1 MLFDGWNDLGRI
13 LAVGIAGYAG
23 LVLLLRVTGKRTL
36 AKMNAFD
43 LVVTVSFGSTLA
55 TLLLSRDVSLAEGL
69 LAFALL
75 CLLQY
80 AVAFTSVR
88 SPRFR
93 ELVKSEPTALVLDG
107 RLLADRLRRERVSR
121 DEVLAAV
128 RAQGIAS
135 LSQVA
140 AVVLETDGSFSVVR
154 QADGGAGT
162 LANVRGPE
170 PPEH

>member
-128 RAQGIAS
+128 GAQGIAS

-140 AVVLETDGSFSVVR
+140 AGVLETAGSFSVVR
-154 QADGGAGT
+154 QADGGADT

>member
-107 RLLADRLRRERVSR
+107 HLLVDRLTRERVSR

-154 QADGGAGT
+154 AADGAADT

-170 PPEH
+170 PPER

>member
-1 MLFDGWNDLGRI
+1 
-13 LAVGIAGYAG
+13 
-23 LVLLLRVTGKRTL
+23 VLLLRVTGKRTL

-154 QADGGAGT
+154 QADGGADT